1 LLSNVTGINLDVAAD
16 CHEKTTPLRLAIK
29 RGRCDAVRYLIG
41 KGATCNGLPMVR
53 WALQH
58 GQAKMAAM
66 LLTEFTELTAH
77 EHKSKL
83 SSWKLLRYRK
93 GLNATSIRFLL
104 ANTPD
109 FPRDGADWVIVIDLL
124 GARDDPLE
132 ETEATLKILLDRGV
146 RKPPSGSY
154 YLSRTPVFATLVD
167 KMKYTWE
174 VEKQLPALK
183 RILQMLMLAG
193 VDFNDPNE
201 NVISVCTFRRLPL
214 LECVLEV
221 TNCDIKTCR
230 NHSGQ
235 APVNVA
241 IRDEK

>member
-1 LLSNVTGINLDVAAD
+1 
-16 CHEKTTPLRLAIK
+16 
-29 RGRCDAVRYLIG
+29 
-41 KGATCNGLPMVR
+41 MVR

-66 LLTEFTELTAH
+66 LLMEFSELTAP
-77 EHKSKL
+77 EYQLKS
-83 SSWKLLRYRK
+83 SSWELLRYRK
-93 GLNATSIRFLL
+93 GLNAASIRFLI

-132 ETEATLKILLDRGV
+132 EPEATLKILLDRGI
-146 RKPPSGSY
+146 RKPPPGSY
-154 YLSRTPVFATLVD
+154 LARTPVFAALVNTKEYWWD
-167 KMKYTWE
+167 
-174 VEKQLPALK
+174 VEQDLPALK
-183 RILQMLMLAG
+183 KILQMLMLAG